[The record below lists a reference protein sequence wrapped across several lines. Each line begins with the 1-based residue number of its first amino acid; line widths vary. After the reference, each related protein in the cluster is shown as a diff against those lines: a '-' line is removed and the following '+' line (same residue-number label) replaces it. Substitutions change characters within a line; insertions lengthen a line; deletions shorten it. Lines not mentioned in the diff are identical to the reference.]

1 MNLLDSVKAIGV
13 ALLLMVLNV
22 AAAFGVVWVYGTFIE
37 AGHEE
42 AFYAAAAQRIAPWS
56 SVFAG
61 ALLFFVGL
69 WLLAWRR
76 AGRNGY
82 LFAAVV
88 VGIYAAIDVS
98 VLLAAGALMS
108 MSAVVAASMLGKL
121 GAALAGAWLG
131 RPKPAR

>member
-1 MNLLDSVKAIGV
+1 MNLLDFVKAIGV

-22 AAAFGVVWVYGTFIE
+22 AAAFGVMWVYGTFLDP
-37 AGHEE
+37 GHEE

-61 ALLFFVGL
+61 ALLFFVVL

-88 VGIYAAIDVS
+88 AGMYAAIDVS

-131 RPKPAR
+131 RPRASQ